1 MRTIDIIMA
10 KRFGKGKKGMVIG
23 WPLMLGVSGGTEDTV
38 TGNAPLSLPSALA
51 KAIKSLTQTGLCT
64 QASTPTPSVP
74 VDIYCNNGAFKTVR
88 ASGLPVRYQRVEYL
102 ISTKSI
108 SLGIKTKSTFELE
121 ASVYRPSGA
130 QAQYIYVSDSNSS
143 GTTNTT
149 AYTSTGEGGANWRWD
164 GKTQSVNVP
173 TGDVTTKQNSSGVW
187 LNGSKVASYS
197 SPSTFE
203 SSSNLCIHGTQSNA
217 DMRIKWLT
225 AKDGDTLV
233 RDMIPVHDLVDDVGG
248 WYDRV
253 NGVFYTNS
261 DATITMGADVSD
273 PISLAVVGTPEVITL
288 GEQTA
293 SAVDLLGVGDYADTQ
308 EIISGAVTRKV
319 GIKVFDGTETWT
331 IATNND
337 AAGNKC
343 FYTPFNDR
351 AGGVST
357 LTMLCTHY
365 AQAPAASY
373 TTLTANTFLY
383 NPNSSN
389 KNVYFD
395 GGTITS
401 KTDWQAWLAAQYAAG
416 TPVIVIYPL
425 AEQTTESVAGQP
437 LSTTAGDNTITVTA
451 NVSPIELEAVYMK
464 GA

>member
-10 KRFGKGKKGMVIG
+10 KRFGKGKKGMAVG
-23 WPLMLGVSGGTEDTV
+23 WPLMLGVSGGGTEDTV

-64 QASTPTPSVP
+64 QASTPTPSAP
-74 VDIYCNNGAFKTVR
+74 VDIYCNNGKFETVR

-121 ASVYRPSGA
+121 AGVYRPTGA

-149 AYTSTGEGGANWRWD
+149 AYTSTGDGGANWRWD
-164 GKTQSVNVP
+164 GKTTSINVP

-187 LNGSKVASYS
+187 INGSKVATYS

-308 EIISGAVTRKV
+308 DIISGAVTRKV
-319 GIKVFDGTETWT
+319 GIKVFDGTETIGKSSAYGAAFYIQSAAGSWGAKKARVMCSHYLGLDT
-331 IATNND
+331 TSSSAAVDTCFFNASGHFYFRVTDNSD
-337 AAGNKC
+337 AAAFK
-343 FYTPFNDR
+343 
-351 AGGVST
+351 
-357 LTMLCTHY
+357 
-365 AQAPAASY
+365 
-373 TTLTANTFLY
+373 
-383 NPNSSN
+383 
-389 KNVYFD
+389 
-395 GGTITS
+395 
-401 KTDWQAWLAAQYAAG
+401 AWLAAQYAAG
-416 TPVIVIYPL
+416 TPVLVIYPL

-437 LSTTAGDNTITVTA
+437 LSTTAGDNTISVTA
-451 NVSPIELEAVYMK
+451 NVSPIELEATYMK